1 MAFIEKFQSRK
12 VVRADNVRLFNNRV
26 EQHLANGWR
35 KVGEEK
41 VSHMIYTSEYTQVM
55 EYVGKQVVGG

>member
-1 MAFIEKFQSRK
+1 MFRDKFQKRK
-12 VVRADNVRLFNNRV
+12 VVRADNARLFHQRV
-26 EQHLANGWR
+26 EQHLSNGWK